1 MSMTPYEIRLELLK
15 MAKDIISED
24 FYARRE
30 EASMNWQTDQPEIRV
45 QGNGTQLVLPN
56 YPSVHEIIK
65 KASVLNEFVSADT
78 KNK

>member
-1 MSMTPYEIRLELLK
+1 MTPYEIRLELLK

-30 EASMNWQTDQPEIRV
+30 EASMNWQTAQPDNRA
-45 QGNGTQLVLPN
+45 NGGGTLLVLPN
-56 YPSVHEIIK
+56 YPSEDEIIK
-65 KASVLNEFVSADT
+65 KATALNNFVSADT